1 MLQNVLSLIVVY
13 STRFL
18 SCLLDSCWI
27 GLGWLPLPL
36 YTSLRSSLLPCPG
49 KRTVMRL
56 KMVDVCV
63 MLGLFLLQIDTT
75 NGERGWLRGLLSR
88 L

>member
-1 MLQNVLSLIVVY
+1 M
-13 STRFL
+13 
-18 SCLLDSCWI
+18 
-27 GLGWLPLPL
+27 
-36 YTSLRSSLLPCPG
+36 
-49 KRTVMRL
+49 MRL